1 MSRLANQVDEQSD
14 EDSDE
19 ESDDDD
25 EEDSH
30 RPATK
35 AAPKPKRAVNG
46 TRKGK
51 STNGNGPAPKKQRK
65 QAIAPTNGET
75 AAEPQGESFK
85 TDSAFFSMS
94 LLFLSYWS

>member
-1 MSRLANQVDEQSD
+1 MLSLGNQADAQSD

-19 ESDDDD
+19 ETDDDD

-30 RPATK
+30 RPAPKT
-35 AAPKPKRAVNG
+35 APKPKRAVNG

-65 QAIAPTNGET
+65 QAPTATNGET
-75 AAEPQGESFK
+75 GVDPQGESFK

-94 LLFLSYWS
+94 FLSLPFGV